1 MSNLPT
7 IYCDTYYL
15 SLDEYL
21 RTVPWPQFNINFWR
35 MSMDGRRIDMG
46 ILREYSRGSKKMSLL
61 RRDVD
66 GYGKRL
72 GVADTERRILSFGV
86 SEDCPSQV
94 SVRVSSMH
102 ESPSF
107 YHFAWPERHEYTQGY

>member
-35 MSMDGRRIDMG
+35 MSADGRRIDLG
-46 ILREYSRGSKKMSLL
+46 VFTEYSRRSKKMSVL
-61 RRDVD
+61 RKAAE
-66 GYGKRL
+66 GYLNRL
-72 GVADTERRILSFGV
+72 GVVDTERRILSFGV
-86 SEDCPSQV
+86 SEDYPGQV